1 MDVKQRVID
10 FLTIYCKS
18 QLSVVALNGNNGF
31 KLEYRLERLV
41 GEASGLR
48 QITILVMPEHTEL
61 FAHCK
66 RYLAIK
72 ETEGSAAVIKFREA
86 VKMDN
91 LTDLF
96 TNYSYDL
103 LSQSDADFIAR
114 RVPSI
119 VSLGQY
125 KLIRDAKDT
134 LLSRRLQNFLGK
146 DPVFEILIDT
156 CDFNRNHR
164 ACIVRADGKSD
175 FILQCNVASLL
186 SDANRIDNSAI
197 YSNVCDNQET
207 SLFEL

>member
-1 MDVKQRVID
+1 MDIKQRVID

-18 QLSVVALNGNNGF
+18 QLNVVAVNGNNGF

-41 GEASGLR
+41 GEASELR
-48 QITILVMPEHTEL
+48 QITILVKPEHTEL
-61 FAHCK
+61 FEHCK
-66 RYLAIK
+66 RYLAVK
-72 ETEGSAAVIKFREA
+72 ETEGSAAVIKFRKA
-86 VKMDN
+86 VKIDSLNN
-91 LTDLF
+91 LF
-96 TNYSYDL
+96 ANYSYDL
-103 LSQSDADFIAR
+103 LSQSDADFVTR

-134 LLSRRLQNFLGK
+134 LLSSRLQNFLGK

-175 FILQCNVASLL
+175 FIRQSSVASLL
-186 SDANRIDNSAI
+186 SDAKRIDNPTV
-197 YSNVCDNQET
+197 YSNTYNAQNA
-207 SLFEL
+207 SSFEL